1 VQTLTIWQLRNADGS
16 DAATSS
22 EQEASRE
29 RSGVGGGV
37 GVEVVGIGDEP
48 LRIRGDA
55 SVVVC
60 GVRGLGREGFLRIRV
75 SLFQD
80 DEGWQGKGCSRP

>member
-1 VQTLTIWQLRNADGS
+1 MWQLRNADGS

-22 EQEASRE
+22 EQEAPGE
-29 RSGVGGGV
+29 GSGVGGGV